1 MTKIIKTYT
10 DRRLYCLRK
19 EKDSRFSLLPKIS
32 MILYINTGRMRF
44 AIYLSILI
52 IAILR
57 SSPSKVFL
65 GKGVQKI
72 CSNFTGEHPVPKL
85 LCNFIEIALRHV
97 CSLVNLLHI
106 FRILFLKNTSEG
118 LLLNTTQWILSKQE
132 QEQPPGLSCKKR
144 CSYKLRKIHRKKTI
158 PESLC

>member
-1 MTKIIKTYT
+1 
-10 DRRLYCLRK
+10 
-19 EKDSRFSLLPKIS
+19 

-44 AIYLSILI
+44 AIDLSILI
-52 IAILR
+52 IVMLR

-97 CSLVNLLHI
+97 CSLVNMLHI
-106 FRILFLKNTSEG
+106 FRILFLKNCF
-118 LLLNTTQWILSKQE
+118 WILLSEYFQSKNRSSHLGCPVRKGVLTNFAKFTGKKLYQSLFVNKSAGLG
-132 QEQPPGLSCKKR
+132 PATLLKRDPGKGFFLWI
-144 CSYKLRKIHRKKTI
+144 LRNF
-158 PESLC
+158 

>member
-1 MTKIIKTYT
+1 
-10 DRRLYCLRK
+10 
-19 EKDSRFSLLPKIS
+19 

-44 AIYLSILI
+44 AIDLSILI
-52 IAILR
+52 IVMLR

-97 CSLVNLLHI
+97 CSLVNMLHI

-118 LLLNTTQWILSKQE
+118 LLLNTTQ
-132 QEQPPGLSCKKR
+132 
-144 CSYKLRKIHRKKTI
+144 
-158 PESLC
+158 